1 MSNLSNQ
8 GIQIDFND
16 LEQIK
21 KDIINVKRRKD
32 FNEEIIKKE
41 EVMIHMDYAYSL
53 AKKRCYAKRRKVA
66 AIIYKD
72 GRPLSSGYN
81 GTKSGYPNVC
91 EKNGVSISGVI
102 HAEKNALAKLS
113 RPGTD
118 SPLNSAVF
126 VTTAPCNLCAEDLI
140 LWGISSVYFTE
151 LYRGID
157 GVEELI
163 KNGVSVYHVDLKKIN
178 DYDRIV
184 EDNGTFN
191 YQDYP
196 QDFLTIIYKSDDNN
210 SIDNK
215 INGILNVRD
224 LFSNYVDGK
233 YHNKF
238 YDVSI

>member
-1 MSNLSNQ
+1 MSNLSNSGVQ
-8 GIQIDFND
+8 VTFND
-16 LEQIK
+16 IEHIK
-21 KDIINVKRRKD
+21 SEIVNVKRRSD
-32 FNEEIIKKE
+32 FSEENIKPE
-41 EVMIHMDYAYSL
+41 DVMIHMDYAYSW

-66 AIIYKD
+66 AVIYKD

-91 EKNGVSISGVI
+91 EKDGVTISGVI

-126 VTTAPCNLCAEDLI
+126 VTTAPCPACAEDLI
-140 LWGISSVYFTE
+140 LWGVSSVYFTE
-151 LYRGID
+151 MYRGVD

-163 KNGVSVYHVDLKKIN
+163 KNGISVYHVDLKKIN
-178 DYDRIV
+178 DFDRMV

-191 YQDYP
+191 YEDYP
-196 QDFLTIIYKSDDNN
+196 KDFLTTIYKSDDEN
-210 SIDNK
+210 SLDNK
-215 INGILNVRD
+215 INGILSIRS
-224 LFSNYVDGK
+224 LFSTYEDGK

-238 YDVSI
+238 YDVSV